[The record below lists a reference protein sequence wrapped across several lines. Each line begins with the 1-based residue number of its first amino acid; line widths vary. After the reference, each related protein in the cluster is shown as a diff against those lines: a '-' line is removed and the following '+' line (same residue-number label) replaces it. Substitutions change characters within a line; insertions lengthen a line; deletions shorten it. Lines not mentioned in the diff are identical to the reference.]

1 MINEDSLLFL
11 YEFGAQAG
19 LREIPFFVFFFSCRV
34 NVNNNTVP
42 TEARFAAAQND
53 KKQRH
58 AGEIQSQSLI
68 LSPQPEGKILFF
80 GGKCAWW
87 WWGGAGLQP
96 HTEP

>member
-19 LREIPFFVFFFSCRV
+19 LREIPFFFFSCGV

-58 AGEIQSQSLI
+58 GGEIQSQSLI

-87 WWGGAGLQP
+87 CGGAEGGWFAA
-96 HTEP
+96 EP